1 MQTSSNGD
9 DLAESGPCSICGI
22 ADAICGGLG
31 MVRYDVPVGDPRW
44 GKMFRCPNFPVERD
58 TERQSRLRE
67 LSNLGALSD
76 KRFEDFLVNLPGYT
90 PAERDS
96 LSHALDRAQEFADN
110 PAGKWLL
117 LEGTYGSGKT
127 HLAAAIGN
135 ARLTHGEF
143 VLFVTTPDLLD
154 HLRVSYTDDA
164 EAGYDETFERIRSCD
179 LLILDDLG
187 VENPS
192 AWAKEKLFQLLNHRY
207 THRLATVITT
217 NVELDRLDARLSSR
231 LRGIDRTTRV
241 VLSVPDYRSNSDG
254 EREHLTSTL
263 NLHRDKVFKNFDTNT
278 GLTPEQHTNLV
289 NVANAAVAFAQK
301 PDNRWLVLA
310 GAAGTGKTHL
320 AAAIGNYRQLE
331 LGDAVVFMTVSDLLD
346 DLRTTFNPGAASTFD
361 QRFAKVKNVSLLI
374 LDDLGAGGQSE
385 WAREKLFQ
393 LIDYRYVTRKPT
405 VFTLSEMERL
415 SDRIKVRLLDKRLC
429 ARYEIVAPAYTM
441 RSTRR

>member
-9 DLAESGPCSICGI
+9 DLAAPGPCGICGV
-22 ADAICGGLG
+22 AESICGGLG
-31 MVRYDVPVGDPRW
+31 MVRYDVQVGDPRW

-58 TERQSRLRE
+58 TDRQSRLRE

-76 KRFEDFLVNLPGYT
+76 KHFEDFITDAPAYT
-90 PAERDS
+90 PAEQQS
-96 LSHALDRAQEFADN
+96 LRLALNAARQFASD

-117 LEGTYGSGKT
+117 LEGSYGSGKT

-164 EAGYDETFERIRSCD
+164 DAGYDETFERIRGCD

-207 THRLATVITT
+207 THRLSTVITT

-231 LRGIDRTTRV
+231 LRDIDRTTRV
-241 VLSVPDYRSNSDG
+241 VLSVPDYRSMSDG
-254 EREHLTSTL
+254 AREQLTSTL
-263 NLHRDKVFKNFDTNT
+263 SLHRDKLFKTLDVNT
-278 GLTPEQHTNLV
+278 GLNTEERTNLV
-289 NVANAAVAFAQK
+289 NVANAASAFAQT
-301 PDNRWLVLA
+301 PDGRWLVLA
-310 GAAGTGKTHL
+310 GAAGSGKTHL
-320 AAAIGNYRQLE
+320 AAAIGNYRQDR
-331 LGDAVVFMTVSDLLD
+331 GDEVVFMTVSDLLD

-361 QRFAKVKNVSLLI
+361 QRFAKIKNVGLLI

-405 VFTLSEMERL
+405 VFTLSDMDRL
-415 SDRIKVRLLDKRLC
+415 SERIKVRLLDERLC
-429 ARYEIVAPAYTM
+429 ARYEIVAPPYVM
-441 RSTRR
+441 RLRRR

>member
-164 EAGYDETFERIRSCD
+164 EAGYDETFERIRSCYEA
-179 LLILDDLG
+179 LEQALPQLADD
-187 VENPS
+187 
-192 AWAKEKLFQLLNHRY
+192 
-207 THRLATVITT
+207 
-217 NVELDRLDARLSSR
+217 
-231 LRGIDRTTRV
+231 
-241 VLSVPDYRSNSDG
+241 SV
-254 EREHLTSTL
+254 T
-263 NLHRDKVFKNFDTNT
+263 
-278 GLTPEQHTNLV
+278 
-289 NVANAAVAFAQK
+289 
-301 PDNRWLVLA
+301 
-310 GAAGTGKTHL
+310 
-320 AAAIGNYRQLE
+320 
-331 LGDAVVFMTVSDLLD
+331 
-346 DLRTTFNPGAASTFD
+346 
-361 QRFAKVKNVSLLI
+361 
-374 LDDLGAGGQSE
+374 
-385 WAREKLFQ
+385 
-393 LIDYRYVTRKPT
+393 
-405 VFTLSEMERL
+405 
-415 SDRIKVRLLDKRLC
+415 
-429 ARYEIVAPAYTM
+429 
-441 RSTRR
+441 